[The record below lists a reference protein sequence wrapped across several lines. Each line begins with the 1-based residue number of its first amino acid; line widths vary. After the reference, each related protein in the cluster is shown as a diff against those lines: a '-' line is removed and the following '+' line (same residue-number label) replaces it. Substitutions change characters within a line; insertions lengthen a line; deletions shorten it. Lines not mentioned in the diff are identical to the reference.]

1 MLASIRNNTSY
12 VSIMS
17 SLSRSNQ
24 LMEKSAQ
31 RLSTGSQLNSAAD
44 NPSGY
49 AISKKMGIQIRILEK
64 QLENTQ
70 LEQASRKMSMGYMDS
85 INSALAN
92 MSEIA
97 LKSANGVYTTQD
109 RRLMEEKFTGTVGVV
124 DDAARD
130 NGLNSLDLL
139 GGMYQDNATE
149 SVNTAVEPTNDHGVI
164 AADAGNIT
172 ITDSG
177 KYTIAEGYT
186 GTITIANQN
195 VSLQS
200 SSGTSLKNVN
210 IKSTGDNTNLWL
222 KGVSIDNT
230 DNQDSVVSFTGK
242 GNTLHIAGM
251 SSFSSTAENG
261 NAVIS
266 MGEGLSV
273 YNEGTLN
280 VKKSGGSGA
289 GIGTND
295 GDPADSLIIKG
306 GLLNVTTNGLG
317 AGIGTGK
324 NGSLNKISLLNT
336 VLSVTASGE
345 GAAIGVGAGNSF
357 VGKLTIDDSQGT
369 ASSVNSALGQNS
381 TGSGRIERI
390 FTDGST
396 LTYNSKSLTD
406 LEMSGATAE
415 DNTEKK
421 QGYYVNPISSKAL
434 GLDMLHVDTAENAQI
449 AYKKLQSILAS
460 SLQKTASLG
469 AANAALDKKS
479 DSLTAEIENLR
490 SAQSVMSDTDVPKEM
505 IQYTTNKILN
515 NVGLIMLKNTNKNLG
530 LLLNLVQ

>member
-44 NPSGY
+44 DPSGY

-70 LEQASRKMSMGYMDS
+70 LEQSSRKMSMGYMDS

-97 LKSANGVYTTQD
+97 LKSANGIYTAQD
-109 RRLMEEKFTGTVGVV
+109 RRLMEEKFTGTVGIV

-130 NGLNSLDLL
+130 NGFNSLDIL
-139 GGMYQDNATE
+139 GGMYENNETT
-149 SVNTAVEPTNDHGVI
+149 SVNAAVEPTNDHGVI

-200 SSGTSLKNVN
+200 ASGTSLKNVN
-210 IKSTGDNTNLWL
+210 IKSEGDNTNLWL

-230 DNQDSVVSFTGK
+230 DNQESVVSFTGK
-242 GNTLHIAGM
+242 GNTLHVSGA
-251 SSFSSTAENG
+251 SSFSSTAANG
-261 NAVIS
+261 NAVIA
-266 MGEGLSV
+266 MGEGLSL
-273 YNEGTLN
+273 YNEGTLS
-280 VKKSGGSGA
+280 VTKSGGSGA
-289 GIGTND
+289 GIGTNN
-295 GDPADSLIIKG
+295 GDPADSLVIKG

-324 NGSLNKISLLNT
+324 DGSLNKLALLNT

-345 GAAIGVGAGNSF
+345 GAAIGAGGANSF
-357 VGKLTIDDSQGT
+357 VGKLTMEDVQGS
-369 ASSVNSALGQNS
+369 AVGVSSAFGQNS
-381 TGSGRIERI
+381 TGKGRIGDI
-390 FTDGST
+390 SSFGST
-396 LTYNSKSLTD
+396 LTYNSQTLMQLQVVGK
-406 LEMSGATAE
+406 TAQ
-415 DNTEKK
+415 DDIAAKM
-421 QGYYVNPISSKAL
+421 QGYISPLSARAL

-449 AYKKLQSILAS
+449 AYKKLQSILAT
-460 SLQKTASLG
+460 SLEKTASLG
-469 AANAALDKKS
+469 ATNEALDKKA
-479 DSLTAEIENLR
+479 DNLTTQIENLR
-490 SAQSVMSDTDVPKEM
+490 SAQSVMSDTNVPKEM